1 MPPKFL
7 ESGFDTTTGT
17 ALYGPTLPGDPAQ
30 DFISLLN
37 DFTQNYD
44 FTKIDTDAAMN
55 LVNSLGQHA
64 SKKMFE
70 KGSTLVNTG
79 LDYVTLR
86 SGATGQWYATAASL
100 VSEKILEWAE
110 KQFTSYMGWEDLDS
124 YKRGDWVVI
133 DFGMV
138 PTQLASH
145 PDDVDRRRRLP
156 GSTFEQALTRT
167 QEHEAIYKGGDHGR
181 GSSLHIGLASGQ
193 VQNSTAGTW
202 VEALDVQTGENQYF
216 AAEKVRKL
224 APQFAGELNS
234 DPRLSK
240 IRTLFSEPHTPVPD
254 QLGVSFNTRVGDQV
268 VFLGDLWEIVSG
280 AEEGKIR
287 LLGNGEMVD
296 VPLRDSRLQPAYN
309 STSYKPMPDNALM
322 GGESGGFVTQ
332 GGYNAGDYVWVQG
345 DSDTWFLNCLHSI
358 SGERMYVWDATTGE
372 DGHCDMSAV
381 RPVAKGFPRS
391 GEWGQFIDAVM
402 ERDSTRAREIAPGKR
417 HPEDCRATRDE
428 KSKFGWI
435 PTQTMTKLRD
445 RNGPESLL

>member
-7 ESGFDTTTGT
+7 ESGFDTTTRS

-110 KQFTSYMGWEDLDS
+110 KQFTSYMVWEDLDS

-145 PDDVDRRRRLP
+145 PDDVDRRR
-156 GSTFEQALTRT
+156 
-167 QEHEAIYKGGDHGR
+167 
-181 GSSLHIGLASGQ
+181 
-193 VQNSTAGTW
+193 
-202 VEALDVQTGENQYF
+202 
-216 AAEKVRKL
+216 AA
-224 APQFAGELNS
+224 A
-234 DPRLSK
+234 
-240 IRTLFSEPHTPVPD
+240 
-254 QLGVSFNTRVGDQV
+254 
-268 VFLGDLWEIVSG
+268 
-280 AEEGKIR
+280 
-287 LLGNGEMVD
+287 
-296 VPLRDSRLQPAYN
+296 
-309 STSYKPMPDNALM
+309 
-322 GGESGGFVTQ
+322 
-332 GGYNAGDYVWVQG
+332 
-345 DSDTWFLNCLHSI
+345 
-358 SGERMYVWDATTGE
+358 
-372 DGHCDMSAV
+372 
-381 RPVAKGFPRS
+381 RS
-391 GEWGQFIDAVM
+391 Q
-402 ERDSTRAREIAPGKR
+402 
-417 HPEDCRATRDE
+417 
-428 KSKFGWI
+428 
-435 PTQTMTKLRD
+435 
-445 RNGPESLL
+445 